1 MVTSLA
7 KLGSCVVQAALDASN
22 SFSVESFWRDQTC
35 VIAIF
40 RRFGC
45 KFCRLEA
52 LNLSQ
57 MKPAFD
63 KRRIRLVGISFDEN
77 GIKDFVDGNFF
88 KGELFL
94 DPDRSTYRAMDFKR
108 VSSLSGFKSLF
119 TKAGRDLNSVAN
131 VITENFHRWK
141 TSTETE
147 FLVTLLHWFI
157 DSTGNY
163 NLGCNRI
170 EDCRLIASW
179 MISFSLYRL
188 RMCQAI
194 SLVTVGKPVA
204 YLSSKKEEKS
214 CTSSPKKKLSIIQT
228 IPRLWK
234 F

>member
-131 VITENFHRWK
+131 AAHVSGNLSGDGWQTGGLLVVEKGKDIQFESDFLQQIDCLFT
-141 TSTETE
+141 TS
-147 FLVTLLHWFI
+147 I
-157 DSTGNY
+157 
-163 NLGCNRI
+163 R
-170 EDCRLIASW
+170 R
-179 MISFSLYRL
+179 
-188 RMCQAI
+188 
-194 SLVTVGKPVA
+194 
-204 YLSSKKEEKS
+204 
-214 CTSSPKKKLSIIQT
+214 
-228 IPRLWK
+228 
-234 F
+234 